1 MPDAPD
7 AFDLTIRP
15 AAGDELDVVARIRAR
30 CYRPNY
36 AREHDMRDAT
46 RTDRADVDAGDM
58 LLTELDGR
66 VVATTTCLRGEM
78 NVRGSVLPCNGIAWV
93 GTSHDARRS
102 GGVASKTMHH
112 ALGLARERGEVL
124 SALMPFR
131 ASYYEHFGYGLC
143 ERRALWTIPVPIL
156 PQAPR
161 GEPPTHRFVEP
172 DDDAML
178 QTLADL
184 RRGQFESAALGH
196 GDVAFP
202 HAAMGGMRHWFDW
215 YTKNGYLFADV
226 GDDGQTRGWIGVH
239 PVDKPDGRVGLQVM
253 HAIYADT
260 IGLVRHLRFLATLR
274 DQYGYV
280 EIATPADVPVN
291 ALLRES
297 QLPHRGVQHAHA
309 VCEMAARNQVRVLD
323 HLKLLN
329 AIAWPDGVEG
339 KAVVAIQECEGETTK
354 LSLDVSAGRCEA
366 TASDATSAFT
376 CADKTWAPIVLGEMT
391 ATFAADA
398 GLAACSDRSVLP
410 VLDALSRGPLPF
422 CREFF

>member
-1 MPDAPD
+1 MPDAPPSP
-7 AFDLTIRP
+7 DLTIRP
-15 AAGDELDVVARIRAR
+15 AASDELDVVARIRAR
-30 CYRPNY
+30 CYRPTY
-36 AREHDMRDAT
+36 AREHDMRDAV
-46 RTDRADVDAGDM
+46 RGDRADADAGDM

-78 NVRGSVLPCNGIAWV
+78 NVRGSVFPCNGIAWV

-102 GGVASKTMHH
+102 GGVASATMKH
-112 ALGLARERGEVL
+112 ALNLARERGEVL

-143 ERRALWTIPVPIL
+143 ERRTLWTIPVPIL

-161 GEPPTHRFVEP
+161 DEPPTHRFVEP

-178 QTLADL
+178 QQLADL
-184 RRGQFESAALGH
+184 RRGQFESAERGH

-202 HAAMGGMRHWFDW
+202 HAPMGGMRHWFDW
-215 YTKNGYLFADV
+215 YTANGYLFADV
-226 GDDGQTRGWIGVH
+226 GEDGAARGWIGVH
-239 PVDKPDGRVGLQVM
+239 PVSEGDRIGLQAM
-253 HAIYADT
+253 HVVHADT
-260 IGLVRHLRFLATLR
+260 AGLVRHLRFLATLR

-280 EIATPADVPVN
+280 ELATPADVPLN

-309 VCEMAARNQVRVLD
+309 TCELSARNQVRVLD

-329 AIAWPDGVEG
+329 AIAWPAGVQG
-339 KAVVAIQECEGETTK
+339 KATIAIRESEGNTTT
-354 LSLDVSAGRCEA
+354 LSLDVSDGRCAA
-366 TASDATSAFT
+366 TASEASPAFT
-376 CADKTWAPIVLGEMT
+376 CADKTWAPIALGEMT

-398 GLAACSDRSVLP
+398 GLADCADRSALP
-410 VLDALSRGPLPF
+410 LLDALSHGPLPF